1 MFVPKF
7 ISLNWSVPAS
17 PFNFP
22 PRTDVAEM
30 VNCNGSWDHL
40 TKKSRNPQI
49 VEAVSISQSIELS
62 SLGVRP
68 WKAANGNTSELVTMS
83 IFHPLWLLS
92 FHGCPRSTQFS
103 PFPP

>member
-22 PRTDVAEM
+22 PRTDMAEM

-40 TKKSRNPQI
+40 TKKKQKPPDCGGSVN
-49 VEAVSISQSIELS
+49 LS
-62 SLGVRP
+62 
-68 WKAANGNTSELVTMS
+68 K
-83 IFHPLWLLS
+83 H
-92 FHGCPRSTQFS
+92 
-103 PFPP
+103 